1 MKKELICINCPMGC
15 SLDVTC
21 DAENITCVK
30 GNECP
35 RGKDYAAKEIF
46 HPERIV
52 TTTVRV
58 KGASIPI
65 LPVKTETSV
74 PKGIG
79 CRIVRAAS
87 KITVNAP
94 VRAGDIVLRDVL
106 GTGVNLVA
114 TRTVE
119 RFSDKV

>member
-15 SLDVTC
+15 SLDVTY
-21 DAENITCVK
+21 DAEKITDVK

-52 TTTVRV
+52 TTTVRI
-58 KGASIPI
+58 KGAPIPI
-65 LPVKTETSV
+65 LPVKTERSV
-74 PKGIG
+74 PRDLGRK
-79 CRIVRAAS
+79 IVRAAS
-87 KITVNAP
+87 GITVNAP
-94 VRAGDIVLRDVL
+94 VRTGDVIIRDVL

-114 TRTVE
+114 TRTIE
-119 RFSDKV
+119 RM

>member
-1 MKKELICINCPMGC
+1 MKKEIICINCPMGC
-15 SLDVTC
+15 SLEVTY
-21 DAENITCVK
+21 DTDKIISVK

-35 RGKDYAAKEIF
+35 GGKNYASKEIF

-52 TTTVRV
+52 TTTVRI
-58 KGASIPI
+58 KGAAIPN
-65 LPVKTETSV
+65 LPVKTERSV

-79 CRIVRAAS
+79 SKIVQAAS
-87 KITVNAP
+87 KITVTAP
-94 VRAGDIVLRDVL
+94 VKTGDIIIRDVL

-119 RFSDKV
+119 RK